1 MHIYVDGSYNPA
13 TKVWGGGAIL
23 INDKENII
31 FKKLTVS
38 GQDTNGSYQINGEV
52 QSTLVALQYLID
64 HVDEVVDDKIVIYYD
79 YLGIE
84 KWATNEWTARK
95 EVSKDYQS
103 KVIKQILVLRHIHNL
118 DVSFEKVKAHSGV
131 HYNEE
136 VDKLAKIACG
146 VELIK
151 RSALFFF
158 NFFPL
163 QCT

>member
-23 INDKENII
+23 INDKENLI
-31 FKKLTVS
+31 FKRLSIS
-38 GQDTNGSYQINGEV
+38 GEDTNGSYQINGEL
-52 QSTLVALQYLID
+52 QSTLEALQYVID
-64 HVDEVVDDKIVIYYD
+64 HIDEVVDDKIIIYYD

-84 KWATNEWTARK
+84 KWATTEWAARK

-103 KVIKQILVLRHIHNL
+103 SVIKKLLILRHVHNIE
-118 DVSFEKVKAHSGV
+118 VSFEKVKAHSGV

-146 VELIK
+146 VE
-151 RSALFFF
+151 
-158 NFFPL
+158 
-163 QCT
+163 

>member
-23 INDKENII
+23 INDKENLI
-31 FKKLTVS
+31 FKKLKVS
-38 GQDTNGSYQINGEV
+38 GEDENGSYQINGEL
-52 QSTLVALQYLID
+52 QSTLAALQYVID
-64 HVDEVVDDKIVIYYD
+64 HIEEVVDDKIIIFYD

-84 KWATNEWTARK
+84 KWARNEWTARK
-95 EVSKDYQS
+95 EVSKNYQS
-103 KVIKQILVLRHIHNL
+103 QVIKQILILRHVHNL

-146 VELIK
+146 VE
-151 RSALFFF
+151 
-158 NFFPL
+158 
-163 QCT
+163 

>member
-1 MHIYVDGSYNPA
+1 MHIYVDGSYNPT

-84 KWATNEWTARK
+84 KWATTEWSARK

-146 VELIK
+146 VE
-151 RSALFFF
+151 
-158 NFFPL
+158 
-163 QCT
+163 